1 MAARPHL
8 SHGPHFP
15 NRITSADRHL
25 PVCGP
30 WTEMFKWDPASA
42 QMLGR
47 GASHTCH
54 VPGLLAF
61 GEGIFDT
68 FDTLLNLWDPIIN
81 KDTVQAPQGV
91 CHKANYEGQC

>member
-1 MAARPHL
+1 
-8 SHGPHFP
+8 
-15 NRITSADRHL
+15 
-25 PVCGP
+25 
-30 WTEMFKWDPASA
+30 MFKRDPASA

-54 VPGLLAF
+54 VPGLLAS

-91 CHKANYEGQC
+91 CHKVNNEGQC